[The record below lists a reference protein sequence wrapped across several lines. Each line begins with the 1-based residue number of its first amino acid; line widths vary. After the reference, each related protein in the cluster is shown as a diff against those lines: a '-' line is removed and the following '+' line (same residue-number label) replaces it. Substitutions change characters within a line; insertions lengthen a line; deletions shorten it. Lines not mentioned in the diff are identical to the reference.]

1 MILKKLLDKA
11 SQLSQEEK
19 KLIQLQLL
27 NSTPFFDIEL
37 SSKCNVSCIMCPR
50 IKLRRKQELMS
61 KDTINKLID
70 WLPNNSKAMISG
82 LGEPL
87 LNDYIFLLAKG
98 LNKKGIEVGLTTNGV
113 LLTRATINNLIHCNV
128 NFIQISFNGAS
139 EKVYNSIMQGAD
151 FSAVI
156 DNLKY
161 LAKIKKDHMT
171 VKLAVTAQSS
181 NKDDI
186 ANIRAFADNLGFE
199 IFLRN
204 LHSRAGA
211 ICDAIKQIDFSCGC
225 GIFSKVTFIAANGEM
240 LSCCQDMQ
248 GKFVLGNIFN
258 HSFDKIMIKKKKIVE
273 KNTWFPICKNC
284 DDEYR
289 YHLFFDNTIKEK

>member
-1 MILKKLLDKA
+1 MTLKKLSDKV
-11 SQLSQEEK
+11 SQLRQEEK
-19 KLIQLQLL
+19 KRIQLQLL
-27 NSTPFFDIEL
+27 NSPPFFDIEL

-50 IKLRRKQELMS
+50 TRLRRKQELMS
-61 KDTINKLID
+61 KDAINKLID

-87 LNDYIFLLAKG
+87 LNDNIFLLANG
-98 LNKKGIEVGLTTNGV
+98 LNKKGIEVGVTTNGV
-113 LLTRATINNLIHCNV
+113 LLTYATINNLISCNV

-151 FSAVI
+151 FSTVV

-171 VKLAVTAQSS
+171 VKLAVTVQSH
-181 NKDDI
+181 NKNDI
-186 ANIRAFADNLGFE
+186 ANIRAFADDLGFE
-199 IFLRN
+199 MFLRN

-211 ICDAIKQIDFSCGC
+211 IYYADKRLDFSCGC
-225 GIFSKVTFIAANGEM
+225 GIFAKVTFIAANGEI

-248 GKFVLGNIFN
+248 GKFILGNISN
-258 HSFDKIMIKKKKIVE
+258 HSFDKIVLKKKKIIE
-273 KNTWFPICKNC
+273 KNIWFPICNNC

-289 YHLFFDNTIKEK
+289 YHLFFDNTIKGK